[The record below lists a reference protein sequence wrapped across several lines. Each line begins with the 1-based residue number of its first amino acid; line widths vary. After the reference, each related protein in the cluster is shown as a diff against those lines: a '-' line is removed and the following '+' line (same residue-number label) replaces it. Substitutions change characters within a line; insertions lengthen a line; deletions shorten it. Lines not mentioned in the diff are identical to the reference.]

1 MNTHALEHTTD
12 LEEADLRSL
21 MNMEVSGLLG
31 GLIRL
36 NQAERYHHR
45 LNVFVLGLGSI
56 QVNTFPSGHTAGA
69 FATALAAAQVVPSS
83 FAPLLVLAASITIGS
98 VLGRYHY
105 AADSVAGVM
114 VAVAVWTVA
123 G

>member
-21 MNMEVSGLLG
+21 MTMEVSGLLG

-45 LNVFVLGLGSI
+45 LNVFVL
-56 QVNTFPSGHTAGA
+56 
-69 FATALAAAQVVPSS
+69 LAA
-83 FAPLLVLAASITIGS
+83 LLDLRQKAGS
-98 VLGRYHY
+98 EDGQGPRPFHRRQFPVRQEMRGQDH
-105 AADSVAGVM
+105 GM
-114 VAVAVWTVA
+114 V
-123 G
+123 

>member
-21 MNMEVSGLLG
+21 MTMEVSTLLG

-45 LNVFVLGLGSI
+45 LNVFVLLAELQDLRRKAELEDGEGARPVHRR
-56 QVNTFPSGHTAGA
+56 QFPVRQEMRGQEHG
-69 FATALAAAQVVPSS
+69 
-83 FAPLLVLAASITIGS
+83 
-98 VLGRYHY
+98 
-105 AADSVAGVM
+105 M
-114 VAVAVWTVA
+114 V
-123 G
+123 

>member
-21 MNMEVSGLLG
+21 MNMEMSGLLG

-45 LNVFVLGLGSI
+45 LNVFVLLAELLDLRRMAELEIGEGRRPVHPR
-56 QVNTFPSGHTAGA
+56 QFPVRQEMGGPDRS
-69 FATALAAAQVVPSS
+69 
-83 FAPLLVLAASITIGS
+83 LV
-98 VLGRYHY
+98 
-105 AADSVAGVM
+105 
-114 VAVAVWTVA
+114 
-123 G
+123 

>member
-21 MNMEVSGLLG
+21 MTMEVSGLLG

-45 LNVFVLGLGSI
+45 LNVFV
-56 QVNTFPSGHTAGA
+56 
-69 FATALAAAQVVPSS
+69 
-83 FAPLLVLAASITIGS
+83 VLAELLDLRRKAELE
-98 VLGRYHY
+98 LGEDRRPVHRRHFPVRQELGGQ
-105 AADSVAGVM
+105 DQGLV
-114 VAVAVWTVA
+114 
-123 G
+123 